1 MVAGGVV
8 TAAACREEGRVRA
21 RPAAGRRDVRGSVRD
36 HAYGHAGSTI
46 PVHERSCQLPRGTGR
61 ATGGPGACPGIRIL
75 ASAEAITPPP
85 AGAAGAAPAAGAADA
100 A

>member
-1 MVAGGVV
+1 ML
-8 TAAACREEGRVRA
+8 
-21 RPAAGRRDVRGSVRD
+21 
-36 HAYGHAGSTI
+36 
-46 PVHERSCQLPRGTGR
+46 LPRGTGR
-61 ATGGPGACPGIRIL
+61 ATDGPGACPGIQIL